1 MAPDHPLVS
10 ISLRSPINM
19 DRRPLTPW
27 TSGRL
32 LGVVCDILTQLSDAK
47 QSELRSVIKFI
58 SFSRDQ
64 VCSAVED
71 RTTTGQ
77 T

>member
-1 MAPDHPLVS
+1 MRHGE
-10 ISLRSPINM
+10 SPSPVLNHINPKRGIPPYTL
-19 DRRPLTPW
+19 DERTA
-27 TSGRL
+27 

-47 QSELRSVIKFI
+47 QSELRNVIKFI